1 MLEHI
6 SNVTDYL
13 KTFGPALAEKIKRSA
28 EPLFHPG
35 QAWDPKMDELLR
47 KPFVAQGD
55 VVMGL
60 CNAMQE
66 QKSAIICGEMGT
78 GKCLLSLA
86 TTYVSKNG
94 AGPARTLIM
103 CPGHLVKKWQR
114 EVLNTVPGAQ
124 AFILRKLKD
133 AMALNPN
140 AGKPKT
146 AKYYVI
152 SKDRAK
158 LSYAWRPAFIQH
170 KGKKG
175 LYCPDC
181 GSIIMDNDDCP
192 VEQNW
197 LQRQKRFCKVCRG
210 ALWQADNTKFRRFA
224 VAEYLKRYF
233 KNYFDYAIFDE
244 VHELKSQNSAQ
255 GNAFG
260 ALSSAAKKSI
270 ALTGTLTGGYAD
282 DLRAI
287 LFRLN
292 PDTLLAEGI
301 RYHDVSK
308 FVSRYGVLERI
319 NRYRLD
325 AEDNISSRGKK
336 GSSIVKRRPG
346 ISPQIFG
353 QHLMGSTAF
362 LRLEDIA
369 LNLPPFSEQVI
380 ACQMDRELA
389 AAYFKLQNELIAA
402 VRAELQRGSK
412 RLLSTYLQTLLS
424 YPDRPF
430 GNEPIVDRGNEHER
444 VAAIPVE
451 LSRDTIYTKEQRLV
465 ELVREELRQK
475 RRVFVFCHFTATK
488 DVTERLKRILTDEG
502 IKTDILK
509 SAVPPE
515 NREEWILERE
525 KEGVECLIAGIKL
538 VETGVDLLAWPT
550 LVFYQCSYSIYSLR
564 QASRRSWRIGQTRDV
579 KVYYMFYQDTLSE
592 KALQLIGSKL
602 SAALSIEGQFS
613 EEGLMAMTSGE
624 DMSVALAKALVD
636 GLEGEGVE
644 QIWKSINEANKR
656 PGQLQEKSKD
666 VGKDETDEQE
676 PTLINE
682 KAGDEPLEPEKIVFV
697 DFVTFL
703 GRRKKVERKSMK
715 AQELNQPLEGTKT
728 VAQLALFG

>member
-1 MLEHI
+1 MLDEI
-6 SNVTDYL
+6 TNVTEYL
-13 KTFGPALAEKIKRSA
+13 RTFGPLLAEKIKKSA
-28 EPLFHPG
+28 EPCFYPG
-35 QAWDPKMDELLR
+35 QAWDPKMEELLR
-47 KPFVAQGD
+47 KPFAAQGD
-55 VVMGL
+55 VIMGL
-60 CNAMQE
+60 CGVLDE
-66 QKSAIICGEMGT
+66 KKSAIICAEMGT
-78 GKCLLSLA
+78 GKTLISLA
-86 TTYVSKNG
+86 ATYVSRNG

-114 EVLNTVPGAQ
+114 EVLKTIPDAQ
-124 AFILRKLKD
+124 ALILRNLKD
-133 AMALNPN
+133 ILALEQNT
-140 AGKPKT
+140 GKPKLPE
-146 AKYYVI
+146 YYVI

-158 LSYAWRPAFIQH
+158 LSYAWRPVFIRH
-170 KGKKG
+170 KSRKG

-181 GSIIMDNDDCP
+181 GSVITDNDDVP
-192 VEQNW
+192 VDETW
-197 LQRQKRFCKVCRG
+197 LKRQRRYCKQCKG
-210 ALWQADNTKFRRFA
+210 ALWQANNTRFRRFA

-233 KNYFDYAIFDE
+233 KGWFDFAIFDE
-244 VHELKSQNSAQ
+244 VHELKSQDSAQ

-260 ALSSAAKKSI
+260 ALASTARKSI

-292 PDTLLAEGI
+292 PETLLSEGI
-301 RYHDVSK
+301 RYQDVSR
-308 FVSRYGVLERI
+308 FVARYGVLERI

-346 ISPQIFG
+346 ISPRIFG

-369 LNLPPFSEQVI
+369 LDLPPFTEQVI
-380 ACQMDRELA
+380 ACQMDQELA
-389 AAYFKLQNELIAA
+389 KAYFKLQNELIAA

-412 RLLSTYLQTLLS
+412 RLLSTYLQSLLS

-430 GNEPIVDRGNEHER
+430 GNEPIVDRGDEYER
-444 VAAIPVE
+444 VVATPVE
-451 LSRDTIYTKEQRLV
+451 LSRDTIFSKENRLV
-465 ELVREELRQK
+465 ELVKEELKQK

-488 DVTERLKRILTDEG
+488 DVTERLKRILTDDG
-502 IKTDILK
+502 IKTEILK
-509 SAVPPE
+509 SSVAPE
-515 NREEWILERE
+515 NREQWILDRE
-525 KEGVECLIAGIKL
+525 KEGVECIIAGIKL

-550 LVFYQCSYSIYSLR
+550 LVFYQCSYNIYSLR
-564 QASRRSWRIGQTRDV
+564 QASRRSWRIGQTQDV
-579 KVYYMFYQDTLSE
+579 KLFYMFYQDTLSE

-636 GLEGEGVE
+636 SLEGEGVE

-656 PGQLQEKSKD
+656 PGQHQQTIESFAEDKHY
-666 VGKDETDEQE
+666 EQE
-676 PTLINE
+676 PPLSAE
-682 KAGDEPLEPEKIVFV
+682 KAGDMPLDPNRVVFV

-715 AQELNQPLEGTKT
+715 AQEIGKSLEGTKI